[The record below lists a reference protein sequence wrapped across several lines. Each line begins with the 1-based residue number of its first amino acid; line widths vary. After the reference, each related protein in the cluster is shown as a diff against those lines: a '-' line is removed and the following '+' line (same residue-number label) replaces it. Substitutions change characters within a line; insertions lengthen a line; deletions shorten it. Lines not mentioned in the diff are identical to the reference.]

1 MGRQSIGRRASRSKC
16 LRRVDEL
23 VCDARRADKASGA
36 RPRDGSDCSNSG
48 ARPRDASN
56 EQVKT
61 VSWADKVSGARPR
74 DASGCANFNEQ
85 VKTASWADKAS
96 GARPRDASDCAN
108 RASKPGLAR
117 LRQH

>member
-36 RPRDGSDCSNSG
+36 RPRDASD
-48 ARPRDASN
+48 
-56 EQVKT
+56 
-61 VSWADKVSGARPR
+61 
-74 DASGCANFNEQ
+74 CANFNEQ

-108 RASKPGLAR
+108 FNEQVKTASWADKASGARASRRK
-117 LRQH
+117 